1 MTLMNQSLVQGDV
14 FRRSLPK
21 TEHASRA
28 TIILSSHDIVIV
40 ILYSYALHSINRA
53 FSSVTSAV
61 CAVLQL

>member
-1 MTLMNQSLVQGDV
+1 MHLHNVPLP
-14 FRRSLPK
+14 SLPK

-28 TIILSSHDIVIV
+28 TIISSHDIVIV
-40 ILYSYALHSINRA
+40 ILHSYALHGIIGA